1 MLFRSKEGAFL
12 RAFANKGRFSDLL
25 AAMPVH
31 VVMNPQVGLHG
42 ALLEAA
48 RLCK

>member
-1 MLFRSKEGAFL
+1 VQQ
-12 RAFANKGRFSDLL
+12 GRFSDLL

-31 VVMNPQVGLHG
+31 VVMNPQVGLYG

-48 RLCK
+48 RMRE

>member
-1 MLFRSKEGAFL
+1 VQ
-12 RAFANKGRFSDLL
+12 KGRFSDLL

-31 VVMNPQVGLHG
+31 AVMNPQGGLYD

-48 RLCK
+48 RMRECMA